1 MEENLKEQ
9 DQLINE
15 KLKFYGRF
23 SRRNESKNNNNL
35 NNKVYGYRK
44 GESIIIQFDSN
55 NNPILINKDGLK
67 LIDSI
72 KKYDYFEES
81 DIDIDINSKES
92 IEKNEIL
99 KKKRNRIS
107 DSESEISHSNE
118 NKKYKNNNKK
128 NKNNSNKK
136 KEEKKKENE
145 NKEIKKKCPICNFEF
160 FSFLTENEMNEHINA
175 CLDGNGDKNI
185 KQILKTKD
193 IIEQQII
200 LKKEEE
206 NNNCCPICH
215 RIYKNLQ
222 QHAKYCINKNFASDD
237 EE

>member
-44 GESIIIQFDSN
+44 GELIIIQFDSN

-92 IEKNEIL
+92 IEKNEKL
-99 KKKRNRIS
+99 KKK
-107 DSESEISHSNE
+107 
-118 NKKYKNNNKK
+118 KK
-128 NKNNSNKK
+128 
-136 KEEKKKENE
+136 
-145 NKEIKKKCPICNFEF
+145 
-160 FSFLTENEMNEHINA
+160 
-175 CLDGNGDKNI
+175 
-185 KQILKTKD
+185 
-193 IIEQQII
+193 
-200 LKKEEE
+200 
-206 NNNCCPICH
+206 
-215 RIYKNLQ
+215 
-222 QHAKYCINKNFASDD
+222 
-237 EE
+237 